1 MNITQIFAPLSLII
15 GLFNYNNDNMLV
27 VFNLRGST
35 NSSYIDNYYDDD
47 YYFYCD
53 DFYYENDYELY

>member
-47 YYFYCD
+47 YYFYD

>member
-1 MNITQIFAPLSLII
+1 MNITQIFTPLSLII

-35 NSSYIDNYYDDD
+35 NSSYIDNYDDD
-47 YYFYCD
+47 YYFYD
-53 DFYYENDYELY
+53 DFYYENDYQLY